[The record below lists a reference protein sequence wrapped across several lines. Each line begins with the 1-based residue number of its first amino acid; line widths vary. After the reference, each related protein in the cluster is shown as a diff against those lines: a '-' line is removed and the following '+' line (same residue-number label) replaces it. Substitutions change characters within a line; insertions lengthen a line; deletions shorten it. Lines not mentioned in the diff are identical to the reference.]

1 LSQGR
6 LNIGGTMDIQGKHNQ
21 EQAEAAVAE
30 ACEILSAHSQHY
42 VVYVRV
48 APYTYARQISGRT
61 HTERIA
67 LAHGV
72 AGDLSQFVFNVA
84 QIATE
89 AVDIEGPDFK

>member
-1 LSQGR
+1 
-6 LNIGGTMDIQGKHNQ
+6 MDLQDKHNQ

-30 ACEILSAHSQHY
+30 ACRILSKHSDHF

-48 APYTYARQISGRT
+48 APYTYARQISGRN
-61 HTERIA
+61 HSERVA

-72 AGDLSQFVFNVA
+72 SQDLSEYVAKVA

-89 AVDIEGPDFK
+89 MADTDD

>member
-1 LSQGR
+1 MS
-6 LNIGGTMDIQGKHNQ
+6 IQDQHDK

-30 ACEILSAHSQHY
+30 ACRILERY
-42 VVYVRV
+42 TRNFVIYVRV

-61 HTERIA
+61 NTERVQ

-72 AGDLSQFVFNVA
+72 SQDLGEYVAKVA

-89 AVDIEGPDFK
+89 MADTDD

>member
-1 LSQGR
+1 
-6 LNIGGTMDIQGKHNQ
+6 MDLQEKHNQ

-30 ACEILSAHSQHY
+30 ACRVLNAHSQHY
-42 VVYVRV
+42 IIYVRV

-61 HTERIA
+61 HTERVA

-72 AGDLSQFVFNVA
+72 AGDLNQFVFKVA

-89 AVDIEGPDFK
+89 AVDLDGEDLG

>member
-1 LSQGR
+1 
-6 LNIGGTMDIQGKHNQ
+6 MDLQDKHNQ

-30 ACEILSAHSQHY
+30 ACRILNAHSQNFII
-42 VVYVRV
+42 YVRV

-72 AGDLSQFVFNVA
+72 AGDLSQFIFKVA
-84 QIATE
+84 QISTE
-89 AVDIEGPDFK
+89 AVDIDDRDIE